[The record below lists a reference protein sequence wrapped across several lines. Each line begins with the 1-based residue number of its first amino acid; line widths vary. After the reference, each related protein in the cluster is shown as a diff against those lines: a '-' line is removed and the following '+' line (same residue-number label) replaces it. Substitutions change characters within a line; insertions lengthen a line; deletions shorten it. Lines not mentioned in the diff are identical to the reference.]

1 MNTHESIERHNEF
14 LQNAINRRQADK
26 NNDKHIT
33 EMLKSIG
40 ENIDRRDRLIEKLQ
54 KENDKLRMRLAV
66 LEGK

>member
-1 MNTHESIERHNEF
+1 M
-14 LQNAINRRQADK
+14 QNLVNQHQADK
-26 NNDKHIT
+26 NNEKHIT